1 MSYTESEI
9 AAAGYSYQELIDAGI
24 TPNFADDSVFIQR
37 RSRMIFNM
45 PLTRAVVENPYV
57 NNNYTTEQ
65 LNMRRKIEILKYNK
79 GSNQSKLSKR
89 EKWAQLARGNYNTN
103 KMSIPADETVS
114 MSSAYAG
121 IPGPPIQLQL
131 DNTVPLY
138 NFKTTTTNSGTNN
151 VPTEPLPEW
160 SIINEENVFS
170 YPSIT
175 SSKLA
180 TLFIRSTIKS
190 PYYTFRYTVP
200 VMATIKGI
208 YLPIDTSGCTITAT
222 ISALA
227 FKVYYNESQVNNNVS
242 MTSALANDTIELDLT
257 PSVDIT
263 DPTIETF
270 DFQASVRLGDLTVN
284 NIFLYT
290 EPNYVYTF
298 RMSYFVPYTISNL
311 SSDISTSRSEIQKRL
326 QVKLQFNPSDSSS
339 LPEPTNCILKTT
351 NTDSIYGNTFIQQA

>member
-1 MSYTESEI
+1 MSYTESDI

-24 TPNFADDSVFIQR
+24 TPTFADDSVFIQR

-45 PLTRAVVENPYV
+45 PLTRAVVENPYA
-57 NNNYTTEQ
+57 NTNYTAEQ
-65 LNMRRKIEILKYNK
+65 LNMRRKVEILKYNT

-138 NFKTTTTNSGTNN
+138 NFKTISTNSGMNN

-160 SIINEENVFS
+160 SINYEKDVIY
-170 YPSIT
+170 YPSIENT
-175 SSKLA
+175 KLS
-180 TLFIRSTIKS
+180 TLFIRPTIKS
-190 PYYTFRYTVP
+190 PYYTFQYTVP
-200 VMATIKGI
+200 VMATIQGM
-208 YLPIDTSGCTITAT
+208 YMPIDTSGCTITAT

-227 FKVYYNESQVNNNVS
+227 FKVYYNESQINNNVA
-242 MTSALANDTIELDLT
+242 MTSALTNDTIELDLT
-257 PSVDIT
+257 PSVDTT

-270 DFQASVRLGDLTVN
+270 DFQTSVRLGDLTIN

-298 RMSYFVPYTISNL
+298 RLSYYVQYTITNL
-311 SSDISTSRSEIQKRL
+311 SSNTSRTEIQKRL
-326 QVKLQFNPSDSSS
+326 QVKLKLNPSDSSS

-351 NTDSIYGNTFIQQA
+351 NTDSIYGNTFTQQA